1 VQEVPDSIGY
11 LAIVRAVR
19 VRDDAIS
26 RGSDRVLAFTR
37 GISAASLS
45 AIAINLK
52 TKQKWNRLF
61 STDLG
66 EKLI

>member
-1 VQEVPDSIGY
+1 VPYFIEF
-11 LAIVRAVR
+11 LAAARAVR

-26 RGSDRVLAFTR
+26 RGSDRVLAFAR